1 MAEKIIRMGLSLLV
15 SIYVVRYLGPERF
28 GVLSFALSFVGLFT
42 AISGLGLDGVIVR
55 NLVEKPEQRDVILGT
70 AFILKVLGALL
81 MWLSILAAIPFTI
94 NDNNANVLI
103 AIIAFSAI
111 FQSFNVIDFFNQAAV
126 QARYTVKSQLIQ
138 LLVSGSLQIIFVL
151 KFAPLVWFAWIYVI
165 DAAILAFGLWVGYK
179 FRNKKIF
186 KWQWSFLEA
195 KKLLIDSW
203 PLVFAGVVV
212 SIYMKIDQVMIKE
225 MLGTQAVGYYAA
237 AVKLSEAWYFIP
249 MAICSSLFPAVVE
262 AKKNNQ
268 QLFIKRIKLLYFT
281 VFWLAFVVALPV
293 TFVSPWII
301 DLFYGSSYV
310 QSAKVL
316 QIHIWAGLFV
326 ALGVASSSW
335 LLSENLQ
342 KLSLYRTLIG
352 SIINVGLNIILIP
365 SYGIEGAA
373 LATLISYAVATFTLV
388 IFKQSRQHSWVMIKA
403 VLKHF

>member
-15 SIYVVRYLGPERF
+15 SIYVVRYLGPEKF
-28 GVLSFALSFVGLFT
+28 GILSYALSFVGLFT
-42 AISGLGLDGVIVR
+42 AISGLGLDGVVVR
-55 NLVEKPEQRDVILGT
+55 NLVEKPERRNVILGT
-70 AFILKVLGALL
+70 AFILKILGALL
-81 MWLSILAAIPFTI
+81 MWLSILVAIPFTN
-94 NDNNANVLI
+94 NDDSTNVLI

-111 FQSFNVIDFFNQAAV
+111 FQSFNVVDFFNQANV
-126 QARYTVKSQLIQ
+126 QARYTVKSQFIQ
-138 LLVSGSLQIIFVL
+138 LVVSGLLQVVFVL
-151 KFAPLVWFAWIYVI
+151 KSAPLVWFAWIYVV

-179 FRNKKIF
+179 FRNKKTL

-195 KKLLIDSW
+195 KKLLADSW

-249 MAICSSLFPAVVE
+249 MAICSSLFPAVVG
-262 AKKNNQ
+262 AKKNDQ
-268 QLFIKRIKLLYFT
+268 QLFIKRIKLLYFA

-342 KLSLYRTLIG
+342 LISLYRTLVG
-352 SIINVGLNIILIP
+352 AIINISLNIYLIP
-365 SYGIEGAA
+365 KYGIFGAA
-373 LATLISYAVATFTLV
+373 LATIISYGLV
-388 IFKQSRQHSWVMIKA
+388 IFSMLIFKKTRNHFYLMIKA
-403 VLKHF
+403 ILWI

>member
-28 GVLSFALSFVGLFT
+28 GILSYALSFVGLFT
-42 AISGLGLDGVIVR
+42 AISGLGLDGVVVR
-55 NLVEKPEQRDVILGT
+55 NLVEKPEQRNVILGT

-81 MWLSILAAIPFTI
+81 MWISIIVAIPFTN
-94 NDNNANVLI
+94 NDDNANVLI
-103 AIIAFSAI
+103 AIIAFSAV

-138 LLVSGSLQIIFVL
+138 LFVSGLLQIVFVL
-151 KFAPLVWFAWIYVI
+151 KSAPLVWFAWIYVV
-165 DAAILAFGLWVGYK
+165 DTAILALGLWVGYK
-179 FRNKKIF
+179 FRNKKIQ
-186 KWQWSFLEA
+186 KWQWDFLEA
-195 KKLLIDSW
+195 EKLLVDSW

-212 SIYMKIDQVMIKE
+212 SIYMKIDQVMVKE
-225 MLGTQAVGYYAA
+225 MLGAQAVGYYAA

-262 AKKNNQ
+262 AKKNDQ
-268 QLFIKRIKLLYFT
+268 QLFIKRVRLLYFT
-281 VFWLAFVVALPV
+281 VFWLAFAVAIPV
-293 TFVSPWII
+293 TFVSSWII
-301 DLFYGSSYV
+301 DLFYGSSYG

-342 KLSLYRTLIG
+342 LLSLYRTLVG
-352 SIINVGLNIILIP
+352 AIINISLNLYLIP
-365 SYGIEGAA
+365 KYGIFGAA
-373 LATLISYAVATFTLV
+373 LATLISYSFV
-388 IFKQSRQHSWVMIKA
+388 IFSMAIFKKTRHHFYLMVKA
-403 VLKHF
+403 IMWI